1 MPGTNLTREE
11 AQQRAKLLTVDSY
24 EIDLDLSGAVEGGTY
39 RSVTTVRFD
48 SAESGVGSF
57 IDLVAPAVQEVV
69 LNGDS
74 LDPAEVFKDSRIEL
88 AGILEGRNVL
98 RVVADCAYTNTGE
111 GLHRFVDP
119 VDQQAYLYTQ
129 FEVPDARRVF
139 ASFEQP
145 DLKATF
151 QFTVKAPS
159 GWTVI
164 SNSPTPEPK
173 DDVWEFEPTPRISTY
188 VTALILG
195 PYHSVHSVYEK
206 DGQSVPLGIYCR
218 PSLAEFLDS
227 DAIFEVTR
235 QGFEW
240 FQEKFDYAYPFKK
253 YDQLFV
259 PEFNAGAMENAGAVT
274 IRDQYVFRS
283 KVTDAAYEVRAET
296 ILHELAHM
304 WFGDLVT
311 MEWWNDLWLN
321 ESFATYTSIACQS
334 YAPGSRWPHS
344 WTTFANSMKTWAY
357 RQDQLPSTHPIMAQ
371 INDLDDVLVNFDGI
385 TYAKG
390 ASVLKQLVAYVGEDE
405 FFRGVQAYFKAHA
418 YGNTQL
424 SDLLG
429 ALEETSGRDLG
440 TWSQKWLQTAGINV
454 LRPEIE
460 TDANGVITSFAIR
473 QEAPALPAGAKGEP
487 TLRPHRIAVGLYD
500 LDDSAGGSGKLVR
513 GERIE
518 LDVDGEL
525 TEVAE
530 LVGKRRPAVILLND
544 DDLSYAKVRLDEQ
557 SLAFVTEHLGDFE
570 ASLPRALC
578 WASAWDMTRDAE
590 LAARDYLSLVL
601 SGIGKESDIGVVQS
615 LHRQV
620 LTAVEL
626 YADPNA
632 REALLTRWTDA
643 TLAHLRSSAGGSD
656 HQLAWARAFAATA
669 RTPEQLDLL
678 EGLLDGRESIEGLA
692 VDTELRWS
700 FVQRLAAVG
709 RFDEAEITSEYERD
723 RTAAGERHAAT
734 ARAAR
739 PTEEAKAEAWASV
752 VESDKL
758 PNAVQEA
765 VIGGF
770 VQFGQRELLAPYT
783 EKYFAAVKGVWD
795 SRSHEMAQQIA
806 VGLYPSVQ
814 VSADTLAKTD
824 EWLASAE
831 PSAALRRLISESR
844 SGVER
849 ALRAQA
855 RHGGV
860 GGDALRRGKMALPR
874 ARARKRRFRME
885 VSRST
890 GTAAPTGETTS
901 PAAVARSGPRPH
913 QGRGERR
920 SLLAFRF

>member
-11 AQQRAKLLTVDSY
+11 AQQRAQLLAVDSY
-24 EIDLDLSGAVEGGTY
+24 EIELDLSGAQEGGTY

-48 SAESGVGSF
+48 VTAGNGAESF
-57 IDLVAPAVQEVV
+57 IDLVAPAVQEVT

-74 LDPAEVFKDSRIEL
+74 LDPAEVFADSRIAL
-88 AGILEGRNVL
+88 PGLLQGRNIL

-119 VDQQAYLYTQ
+119 VDDQAYLYTQ

-151 QFTVKAPS
+151 QFTVKAPE

-164 SNSPTPEPK
+164 SNSPTPEPQ
-173 DDVWEFEPTPRISTY
+173 DNVWVFEPTPRISTY
-188 VTALILG
+188 ITALIVG

-218 PSLAEFLDS
+218 PSLAEYLDS

-240 FQEKFDYAYPFKK
+240 FQEKFDYAYPFAK

-321 ESFATYTSIACQS
+321 ESFATYTSIACQAH
-334 YAPGSRWPHS
+334 APGSRWPHA

-357 RQDQLPSTHPIMAQ
+357 RQDQLPSTHPIMAE
-371 INDLDDVLVNFDGI
+371 IRDLDDVLVNFDGI

-390 ASVLKQLVAYVGEDE
+390 ASVLKQLVAYVGMDE
-405 FFRGVQAYFKAHA
+405 FFRGVQAYFKRHA
-418 YGNTQL
+418 FGNTRL

-429 ALEETSGRDLG
+429 ALEETSGRDLK
-440 TWSQKWLQTAGINV
+440 TWSEKWLQAAGINV

-460 TDANGVITSFAIR
+460 TDADGVVSSFAIR

-500 LDDSAGGSGKLVR
+500 LDEASGKLVR
-513 GERIE
+513 RERIE

-525 TEVAE
+525 TAVPQ
-530 LVGKRRPAVILLND
+530 LVGQRRPAVILLND

-570 ASLPRALC
+570 SSLPRALC

-620 LTAVEL
+620 KLAIDL
-626 YADPNA
+626 YADPAA
-632 REALLTRWTDA
+632 REALLARWTDA
-643 TLAHLRSSAGGSD
+643 TLAHLRAAAPGSD

-669 RTPEQLDLL
+669 RTPEQLDVLDA
-678 EGLLDGRESIEGLA
+678 LLDGSQTIEGLV
-692 VDTELRWS
+692 VDTELRWA

-709 RFDEAEITSEYERD
+709 RFDEAEIAGEYERD

-739 PTEEAKAEAWASV
+739 PTPEAKAEAWASV
-752 VESDKL
+752 VDSDKL

-770 VQFGQRELLAPYT
+770 VQTDQREVLAPYADR
-783 EKYFAAVKGVWD
+783 YFEVVKDIWE

-806 VGLYPSVQ
+806 VGLYPTVQ
-814 VSADTLAKTD
+814 VSQETLDKTD
-824 EWLASAE
+824 AWLDSAE
-831 PSAALRRLISESR
+831 PSAALRRLVSESR
-844 SGVER
+844 AGVER
-849 ALRAQA
+849 ALRAQRA
-855 RHGGV
+855 
-860 GGDALRRGKMALPR
+860 DA
-874 ARARKRRFRME
+874 
-885 VSRST
+885 
-890 GTAAPTGETTS
+890 AAGE
-901 PAAVARSGPRPH
+901 
-913 QGRGERR
+913 
-920 SLLAFRF
+920 

>member
-24 EIDLDLSGAVEGGTY
+24 EIDLDLSGAQEGGTY

-48 SAESGVGSF
+48 VAENGADSF
-57 IDLVAPAVQEVV
+57 IDLVAPTVHEIT
-69 LNGDS
+69 LNGDP
-74 LDPAEVFKDSRIEL
+74 LVPDEVFKDSRIAL
-88 AGILEGRNVL
+88 PGLLEGRNIL
-98 RVVADCAYTNTGE
+98 RVVTDCAYTNTGE
-111 GLHRFVDP
+111 GLHKFIDP
-119 VDQQAYLYTQ
+119 VDDQAYLYTQ

-151 QFTVKAPS
+151 QFTVRAPE

-173 DDVWEFEPTPRISTY
+173 DNVWVFEPTPRISTY
-188 VTALILG
+188 ITALIVG
-195 PYHSVHSVYEK
+195 PYHSVHSVYER

-218 PSLAEFLDS
+218 PSLAEYLDS

-235 QGFEW
+235 QGFAW

-283 KVTDAAYEVRAET
+283 KVTDAAYETRAET

-321 ESFATYTSIACQS
+321 ESFATYTSIACQAA
-334 YAPGSRWPHS
+334 APESRWPHA

-357 RQDQLPSTHPIMAQ
+357 RQDQLPSTHPIMAE
-371 INDLDDVLVNFDGI
+371 IRDLDDVLVNFDGI

-405 FFRGVQAYFKAHA
+405 FFRGVQAYFKRHE
-418 YGNTQL
+418 YGNTRL

-429 ALEETSGRDLG
+429 ALEETSGRDLK
-440 TWSQKWLQTAGINV
+440 TWSKKWLETAGINI

-460 TDANGVITSFAIR
+460 TDADGVITSFAIR

-500 LDDSAGGSGKLVR
+500 LDEDSGKLVR
-513 GERIE
+513 DDDGGRIE

-525 TEVAE
+525 TAVPQ
-530 LVGKRRPAVILLND
+530 LVGRRRPAVVLLND

-557 SLAFVTEHLGDFE
+557 SLAFVTEHLGDFT

-590 LAARDYLSLVL
+590 LATRDYLSLVL
-601 SGIGKESDIGVVQS
+601 SGIAKESDIGVVQS
-615 LHRQV
+615 LQRQV
-620 LTAVEL
+620 KLAIEL
-626 YADPNA
+626 YADPAA
-632 REALLTRWTDA
+632 RETLLTRWTDA
-643 TLAHLRSSAGGSD
+643 TLAHLRAAQPGGD

-678 EGLLDGRESIEGLA
+678 EALLDGSQTIEGLV
-692 VDTELRWS
+692 VDTELRWA
-700 FVQRLAAVG
+700 FVERLAAVG
-709 RFDEAEITSEYERD
+709 RFDEAEIAGEYERD
-723 RTAAGERHAAT
+723 KTAAGERHAAT
-734 ARAAR
+734 SRAAR
-739 PTEEAKAEAWASV
+739 PTPEAKAEAWASV

-765 VIGGF
+765 VISGF
-770 VQFGQRELLAPYT
+770 VQTDQRELLAPYT
-783 EKYFAAVKGVWD
+783 DKYFESVKGVWE
-795 SRSHEMAQQIA
+795 SRSHEIAQQIA
-806 VGLYPSVQ
+806 VGLYPAIQ
-814 VSADTLAKTD
+814 VSEETLRKTD
-824 EWLASAE
+824 AWLSSAE
-831 PSAALRRLISESR
+831 PNAALRRLVSESR
-844 SGVER
+844 AGIER
-849 ALRAQA
+849 ALKAQA
-855 RHGGV
+855 A
-860 GGDALRRGKMALPR
+860 DA
-874 ARARKRRFRME
+874 
-885 VSRST
+885 
-890 GTAAPTGETTS
+890 AA
-901 PAAVARSGPRPH
+901 A
-913 QGRGERR
+913 
-920 SLLAFRF
+920 

>member
-11 AQQRAKLLTVDSY
+11 AQQRAQLLAVESY
-24 EIDLDLSGAVEGGTY
+24 GIELDLSGAQEGGTY

-48 SAESGVGSF
+48 VTAENGAESF
-57 IDLVAPAVQEVV
+57 IDLVAPAVHEVT

-74 LDPAEVFKDSRIEL
+74 LDPAEVFADSRIAL
-88 AGILEGRNVL
+88 PGLLQGRNIL

-119 VDQQAYLYTQ
+119 VDDQAYLYTQ

-151 QFTVKAPS
+151 QFTVKAPE

-164 SNSPTPEPK
+164 SNSPTPEPQ
-173 DDVWEFEPTPRISTY
+173 DNVWEFEPTPRISSY
-188 VTALILG
+188 ITALIVG

-218 PSLAEFLDS
+218 PSLAEYLDS

-283 KVTDAAYEVRAET
+283 KVTDAAYETRAET

-321 ESFATYTSIACQS
+321 ESFATYTSIACQ
-334 YAPGSRWPHS
+334 AAHPESRWPHS

-357 RQDQLPSTHPIMAQ
+357 RQDQLPSTHPIMAE

-418 YGNTQL
+418 YGNTRL

-429 ALEETSGRDLG
+429 ALETTSGRDLKA
-440 TWSQKWLQTAGINV
+440 WSKAWLETAGINV

-460 TDANGVITSFAIR
+460 TDGNGVVTSFSIR

-487 TLRPHRIAVGLYD
+487 TLRPHRIAVGLYE
-500 LDDSAGGSGKLVR
+500 LDDDSGKLVR
-513 GERIE
+513 DERIE

-525 TEVAE
+525 TAVPQ
-530 LVGKRRPAVILLND
+530 LVGRRRPAVILLND

-570 ASLPRALC
+570 SSLPRALC
-578 WASAWDMTRDAE
+578 WASAWDMTRDAQ

-615 LHRQV
+615 LQRQV
-620 LTAVEL
+620 KLAIDL
-626 YADPNA
+626 YADPAA
-632 REALLTRWTDA
+632 REALLARWTDA
-643 TLAHLRSSAGGSD
+643 TLAHLRAAAPGGD

-669 RTPEQLDLL
+669 RTPEQLDVLDA
-678 EGLLDGRESIEGLA
+678 LLDGSQTVEGLV
-692 VDTELRWS
+692 VDTELRWA

-709 RFDEAEITSEYERD
+709 RFDEAEIAGEYERD

-752 VESDKL
+752 VDSDKL

-770 VQFGQRELLAPYT
+770 VQTDQREVLAPYADR
-783 EKYFAAVKGVWD
+783 YFEVVKDIWE

-806 VGLYPSVQ
+806 VGLYPTVQ
-814 VSADTLAKTD
+814 VSQETLDKTD
-824 EWLASAE
+824 AWLASAE
-831 PSAALRRLISESR
+831 PNAALRRLVSESR
-844 SGVER
+844 AGVER
-849 ALRAQA
+849 ALRAQRA
-855 RHGGV
+855 
-860 GGDALRRGKMALPR
+860 DA
-874 ARARKRRFRME
+874 
-885 VSRST
+885 
-890 GTAAPTGETTS
+890 AAGE
-901 PAAVARSGPRPH
+901 
-913 QGRGERR
+913 
-920 SLLAFRF
+920 

>member
-48 SAESGVGSF
+48 SAETGVGSF

-74 LDPAEVFKDSRIEL
+74 LDPAEVFKDSRIAL

-188 VTALILG
+188 ITALILG

-321 ESFATYTSIACQS
+321 ESFATYTSIACQA
-334 YAPGSRWPHS
+334 YAPNSRWPHS

-440 TWSQKWLQTAGINV
+440 TWSQKWLQTAGINI
-454 LRPEIE
+454 LRPEIK

-500 LDDSAGGSGKLVR
+500 LDDAEGGSGKLVR

-525 TEVAE
+525 TEVPQ
-530 LVGKRRPAVILLND
+530 LVGKPRAAVILLND

-590 LAARDYLSLVL
+590 LATRDYLSLVL

-643 TLAHLRSSAGGSD
+643 TLAHLRSSAAGGD
-656 HQLAWARAFAATA
+656 HQLAWARAFASTA

-678 EGLLDGRESIEGLA
+678 EGLLDGREAVEGLA

-709 RFDEAEITSEYERD
+709 RFDDAEITSEYERD
-723 RTAAGERHAAT
+723 KTAAGERHAAS

-739 PTEEAKAEAWASV
+739 PTDEAKAEAWASV

-758 PNAVQEA
+758 PNALQEA

-783 EKYFAAVKGVWD
+783 DKYFEAVKGVWD

-806 VGLYPSVQ
+806 VGLYPTVQ

-849 ALRAQA
+849 ALKAQA
-855 RHGGV
+855 A
-860 GGDALRRGKMALPR
+860 D
-874 ARARKRRFRME
+874 
-885 VSRST
+885 
-890 GTAAPTGETTS
+890 TAASAATPTGE
-901 PAAVARSGPRPH
+901 
-913 QGRGERR
+913 
-920 SLLAFRF
+920 

>member
-24 EIDLDLSGAVEGGTY
+24 EIDLDLSGAQEGGTY

-48 SAESGVGSF
+48 SAEAGAETF
-57 IDLVAPAVQEVV
+57 IDLVAPAVHEVV
-69 LNGDS
+69 LNGHP
-74 LDPAEVFKDSRIEL
+74 LEVGAVFRDSRIALRHLEAGPNEL
-88 AGILEGRNVL
+88 K
-98 RVVADCAYTNTGE
+98 VVADCEYTNTGE

-151 QFTVKAPS
+151 QFTVKAPT

-164 SNSPTPEPK
+164 SNSPTPEPSG
-173 DDVWEFEPTPRISTY
+173 DVWVFEPTPRMSTY
-188 VTALILG
+188 ITALIVG
-195 PYHSVHSVYEK
+195 PYHSVHSSYEGPG
-206 DGQSVPLGIYCR
+206 GQSVPLGIYCR

-235 QGFEW
+235 QGFDW
-240 FQEKFDYAYPFKK
+240 FQEKFDYAYPFAK

-283 KVTDAAYEVRAET
+283 KVTDAAYETRAET

-321 ESFATYTSIACQS
+321 ESFATYTSIACQA
-334 YAPGSRWPHS
+334 YAPDSRWPHS

-357 RQDQLPSTHPIMAQ
+357 RQDQLPSTHPIMAD
-371 INDLDDVLVNFDGI
+371 IRDLDDVLVNFDGI

-390 ASVLKQLVAYVGEDE
+390 ASVLKQLVAYVGMDE

-418 YGNTQL
+418 FGNTRL

-429 ALEETSGRDLG
+429 ALEETSGRDLK
-440 TWSQKWLQTAGINV
+440 TWSKKWLETAGINV
-454 LRPEIE
+454 LRPVVDVD
-460 TDANGVITSFAIR
+460 TSGRITSFAVK

-487 TLRPHRIAVGLYD
+487 TLRPHRIAIGLYD
-500 LDDSAGGSGKLVR
+500 MDDESGKLLRTDRV
-513 GERIE
+513 E

-525 TEVAE
+525 TAVEE
-530 LVGKRRPAVILLND
+530 LVGRVRPAVILLND
-544 DDLSYAKVRLDEQ
+544 DDLSYAKVRLDAE
-557 SLAFVTEHLGDFE
+557 SLAFVTDHIGDFE
-570 ASLPRALC
+570 ASLPRALS

-590 LAARDYLSLVL
+590 LPTREYLSLVL
-601 SGIGKESDIGVVQS
+601 SGIAKESDIGVVQS

-620 LTAVEL
+620 KLALDL
-626 YADPNA
+626 YAAPA
-632 REALLTRWTDA
+632 GREEALARWTEA
-643 TLAHLRSSAGGSD
+643 TLSHLRSAEPGSD

-669 RTPEQLDLL
+669 RTEEQLSLL
-678 EGLLDGRESIEGLA
+678 EELLSAKQSIEGLA
-692 VDTELRWS
+692 VDTELRWA
-700 FVQRLAAVG
+700 FVHRLAATG
-709 RFDEAEITSEYERD
+709 RLDEAGIAAELERD
-723 RTAAGERHAAT
+723 KTAAGERHAAS

-739 PTEEAKAEAWASV
+739 PTAEAKAEAWASV

-758 PNAVQEA
+758 PNAIQEA

-770 VQFGQRELLAPYT
+770 VQTDQRELLAPYT
-783 EKYFAAVKGVWD
+783 EKFFAAVKGAWD

-806 VGLYPSVQ
+806 VGLYPSLQ
-814 VSADTLAKTD
+814 VSRSTLDATDT
-824 EWLASAE
+824 WLASAE
-831 PSAALRRLISESR
+831 PSAALRRLITESR
-844 SGVER
+844 AGVER
-849 ALRAQA
+849 ALRAQSA
-855 RHGGV
+855 
-860 GGDALRRGKMALPR
+860 DA
-874 ARARKRRFRME
+874 
-885 VSRST
+885 
-890 GTAAPTGETTS
+890 
-901 PAAVARSGPRPH
+901 
-913 QGRGERR
+913 
-920 SLLAFRF
+920 

>member
-24 EIDLDLSGAVEGGTY
+24 EIDLDLSGAQEGGTY

-48 SAESGVGSF
+48 VAEDGAASF
-57 IDLVAPAVQEVV
+57 VDLIAPAVHEVT
-69 LNGDS
+69 LNGDT
-74 LDPAEVFKDSRIEL
+74 LDPAEVFEDSRIAL
-88 AGILEGRNVL
+88 PGLLQGRNIL

-119 VDQQAYLYTQ
+119 VDDQAYLYTQ

-151 QFTVKAPS
+151 QFTVKAPE
-159 GWTVI
+159 GWTVV
-164 SNSPTPEPK
+164 SNSPTPEPQ
-173 DDVWEFEPTPRISTY
+173 DNVWVFEPTPRISSY
-188 VTALILG
+188 ITALIVG

-218 PSLAEFLDS
+218 PSLAEFLDAE
-227 DAIFEVTR
+227 AIFEVTR
-235 QGFEW
+235 QGFDW
-240 FQEKFDYAYPFKK
+240 FQEKFDYAYPFAK

-321 ESFATYTSIACQS
+321 ESFATYTSIACQAH
-334 YAPGSRWPHS
+334 APGSRWPHS

-357 RQDQLPSTHPIMAQ
+357 RQDQLPSTHPIMAE

-390 ASVLKQLVAYVGEDE
+390 ASVLKQLVAYVGMDE
-405 FFRGVQAYFKAHA
+405 FFRGVQAYFKRHA
-418 YGNTQL
+418 FGNTRL

-429 ALEETSGRDLG
+429 ALEETSGRDLK
-440 TWSQKWLQTAGINV
+440 TWSKKWLETAGINV
-454 LRPEIE
+454 LRPRIE
-460 TDANGVITSFAIR
+460 TDAEGVITSFAVR

-487 TLRPHRIAVGLYD
+487 VLRPHRIAIGLYD
-500 LDDSAGGSGKLVR
+500 LDEASGKLVR
-513 GERIE
+513 AADGRIE

-525 TEVAE
+525 TAVPQ
-530 LVGKRRPAVILLND
+530 LTGRRRPAVVLLND

-570 ASLPRALC
+570 SSLPRALC
-578 WASAWDMTRDAE
+578 WASAWDMTRDGE
-590 LAARDYLSLVL
+590 LATRDYLSLVL

-620 LTAVEL
+620 KLALDL
-626 YADPNA
+626 YADPAA
-632 REALLTRWTDA
+632 RDALLTRWTDA
-643 TLAHLRSSAGGSD
+643 TLAHLRSAEAGSD

-678 EGLLDGRESIEGLA
+678 NALLEGSETIEGLA
-692 VDTELRWS
+692 VDTELRWA

-709 RFDEAEITSEYERD
+709 RFDEAEIEAEYERD

-752 VESDKL
+752 VDSDKL

-770 VQFGQRELLAPYT
+770 VQTDQRELLAQYT
-783 EKYFAAVKGVWD
+783 DRYFEVVKGVWD
-795 SRSHEMAQQIA
+795 ARSHEIAQQIA
-806 VGLYPSVQ
+806 VGLYPAVQ
-814 VSADTLAKTD
+814 VSQDTLRKTD
-824 EWLASAE
+824 EWLASAQ
-831 PSAALRRLISESR
+831 PNAALRRLVSEAR
-844 SGVER
+844 AGVER
-849 ALRAQA
+849 SLKAQA
-855 RHGGV
+855 A
-860 GGDALRRGKMALPR
+860 DA
-874 ARARKRRFRME
+874 
-885 VSRST
+885 
-890 GTAAPTGETTS
+890 AA
-901 PAAVARSGPRPH
+901 
-913 QGRGERR
+913 Q
-920 SLLAFRF
+920 SL

>member
-24 EIDLDLSGAVEGGTY
+24 EIDLDLSGAQEGGTY

-48 SAESGVGSF
+48 VSADAEGAESF
-57 IDLVAPAVQEVV
+57 IDLVAPTVHEVT
-69 LNGDS
+69 LNGDA
-74 LDPAEVFKDSRIEL
+74 LDPAEVFADSRIAL
-88 AGILEGRNVL
+88 PGLLPGRNVL
-98 RVVADCAYTNTGE
+98 RVSADCAYTNTGE

-119 VDQQAYLYTQ
+119 VDDQAYLYTQ

-151 QFTVKAPS
+151 RFTVKAPH

-164 SNSPTPEPK
+164 SNSPTPEPR
-173 DDVWEFEPTPRISTY
+173 DNVWEFEPTPRISTY
-188 VTALILG
+188 ITALIVG

-218 PSLAEFLDS
+218 PSLAEYLDA
-227 DAIFEVTR
+227 DAIFDVTR

-240 FQEKFDYAYPFKK
+240 FQEKFDYAYPFGK

-283 KVTDAAYEVRAET
+283 KVTDAAYEVRAST

-321 ESFATYTSIACQS
+321 ESFATYAEAACQAD
-334 YAPGSRWPHS
+334 APGSKWPHS

-357 RQDQLPSTHPIMAQ
+357 RQDQLPSTHPIMAD
-371 INDLDDVLVNFDGI
+371 IRDLDDVLVNFDGI

-390 ASVLKQLVAYVGEDE
+390 ASVLKQLVAYVGKDA
-405 FFRGVQAYFKAHA
+405 FFSGVQAYFKRHA
-418 YGNTQL
+418 YGNTRL

-429 ALEETSGRDLG
+429 ALEKTSGRDLS
-440 TWSQKWLQTAGINV
+440 TWSKKWLETAGINV
-454 LRPEIE
+454 LRPEIK
-460 TDANGVITSFAIR
+460 TDGADGTGTITSFAIR
-473 QEAPALPAGAKGEP
+473 QEAPALPAGAKGES

-500 LDDSAGGSGKLVR
+500 LDEASGKLVR
-513 GERIE
+513 VDRVE

-525 TEVAE
+525 TAVPQ
-530 LVGKRRPAVILLND
+530 LVGKARPAVVLLND
-544 DDLSYAKVRLDEQ
+544 DDLSYAKVRLDER

-590 LAARDYLSLVL
+590 LATRDYLSLVL

-620 LTAVEL
+620 KLAIDL
-626 YADPNA
+626 YSAPNT
-632 REALLTRWTDA
+632 REALLTRWTEA
-643 TLAHLRSSAGGSD
+643 TLAHLRAAEAGSD

-678 EGLLDGRESIEGLA
+678 DSLLEGTQTIEGLA
-692 VDTELRWS
+692 VDTELRWA
-700 FVQRLAAVG
+700 FVERLAAVG
-709 RFDEAEITSEYERD
+709 RYDESEIAGEYERD
-723 RTAAGERHAAT
+723 KTAAGERHAAT

-758 PNAVQEA
+758 PNALQEA
-765 VIGGF
+765 VIAGF
-770 VQFGQRELLAPYT
+770 VQTDQRELLAPYT
-783 EKYFAAVKGVWD
+783 DRYFEAVADVWE

-806 VGLYPSVQ
+806 VGLYPSIQ
-814 VSADTLAKTD
+814 VSEETLEKTD
-824 EWLASAE
+824 AWLASAE
-831 PSAALRRLISESR
+831 PNAALRRLVSESR
-844 SGVER
+844 AGVER

-855 RHGGV
+855 A
-860 GGDALRRGKMALPR
+860 DA
-874 ARARKRRFRME
+874 
-885 VSRST
+885 
-890 GTAAPTGETTS
+890 AAEG
-901 PAAVARSGPRPH
+901 A
-913 QGRGERR
+913 
-920 SLLAFRF
+920 

>member
-11 AQQRAKLLTVDSY
+11 AQQRAKLLAVDAY
-24 EIDLDLSGAVEGGTY
+24 EIDLDLSGAQEGGTY

-48 SAESGVGSF
+48 SAEANAETF
-57 IDLVAPAVQEVV
+57 IDLVAPAVHEVV
-69 LNGDS
+69 LNGHA
-74 LDPAEVFKDSRIEL
+74 LDVAAVFRDSRIALSHLEAGPNEL
-88 AGILEGRNVL
+88 K
-98 RVVADCAYTNTGE
+98 VVADCDYTNTGE

-164 SNSPTPEPK
+164 SNSPTPEPSG
-173 DDVWEFEPTPRISTY
+173 DVWVFEPTPRMSTY
-188 VTALILG
+188 ITALIVG
-195 PYHSVHSVYEK
+195 PYHSVHSSYEGPG
-206 DGQSVPLGIYCR
+206 GQSVPLGIYCR

-235 QGFEW
+235 QGFAW
-240 FQEKFDYAYPFKK
+240 FQEKFDYAYPFAK

-283 KVTDAAYEVRAET
+283 KVTDAAYETRAET

-321 ESFATYTSIACQS
+321 ESFATYTSIACQA
-334 YAPGSRWPHS
+334 YAENSRWPHS

-357 RQDQLPSTHPIMAQ
+357 RQDQLPSTHPIMAD
-371 INDLDDVLVNFDGI
+371 IRDLDDVLVNFDGI

-390 ASVLKQLVAYVGEDE
+390 ASVLKQLVAYVGMDE

-418 YGNTQL
+418 FGNTRL

-429 ALEETSGRDLG
+429 ALEETSGRDLK
-440 TWSQKWLQTAGINV
+440 TWSKKWLETAGINV
-454 LRPEIE
+454 LRPVVDVD
-460 TDANGVITSFAIR
+460 TSGRITSFAVK
-473 QEAPALPAGAKGEP
+473 QEAPALPAGAQGEP
-487 TLRPHRIAVGLYD
+487 TLRPHRIAIGLYD
-500 LDDSAGGSGKLVR
+500 LDEESGKLLRTDRV
-513 GERIE
+513 E

-525 TEVAE
+525 TAVDA
-530 LVGKRRPAVILLND
+530 LVGRERPDVILLND
-544 DDLSYAKVRLDEQ
+544 DDLSYAKVRMDTE
-557 SLAFVTEHLGDFE
+557 SLAFVTEHIGDFE
-570 ASLPRALC
+570 ASLPRALS

-590 LAARDYLSLVL
+590 LPTREYLSLVL
-601 SGIGKESDIGVVQS
+601 SGIAKESDIGVVQS

-620 LTAVEL
+620 KLALEL
-626 YADPNA
+626 YAAPAGRD
-632 REALLTRWTDA
+632 EALARWTEA
-643 TLAHLRSSAGGSD
+643 TLAHLRSAEPGSD

-669 RTPEQLDLL
+669 RTEDQLTLIEEL
-678 EGLLDGRESIEGLA
+678 VSGKQSVEGLA
-692 VDTELRWS
+692 VDTELRWA
-700 FVQRLAAVG
+700 FVHRLAATG
-709 RFDEAEITSEYERD
+709 RLDEAGITAELDRD
-723 RTAAGERHAAT
+723 KTAAGERHAAS

-739 PTEEAKAEAWASV
+739 PTAEAKAEAWASV

-758 PNAVQEA
+758 PNAIQES

-770 VQFGQRELLAPYT
+770 VQTDQRELLAPYA
-783 EKYFAAVKGVWD
+783 EKFFSAVKGAWD

-806 VGLYPSVQ
+806 VGLYPSLQ
-814 VSADTLAKTD
+814 ISQATLDATDAWLSSA
-824 EWLASAE
+824 S
-831 PSAALRRLISESR
+831 PSAALRRLITESR
-844 SGVER
+844 AGVER

-855 RHGGV
+855 A
-860 GGDALRRGKMALPR
+860 DA
-874 ARARKRRFRME
+874 
-885 VSRST
+885 
-890 GTAAPTGETTS
+890 
-901 PAAVARSGPRPH
+901 
-913 QGRGERR
+913 
-920 SLLAFRF
+920 

>member
-24 EIDLDLSGAVEGGTY
+24 EIDLDLSGAPEGGTY

-48 SAESGVGSF
+48 VAENGADSF
-57 IDLVAPAVQEVV
+57 IDLVAPTVHEVT
-69 LNGDS
+69 LNGDQ
-74 LDPAEVFKDSRIEL
+74 LDPGEVFEDSRITL
-88 AGILEGRNVL
+88 PGLLQGRNVL

-119 VDQQAYLYTQ
+119 VDQQVYLYTQ

-151 QFTVKAPS
+151 QFTVKAPE
-159 GWTVI
+159 GWTVV

-173 DDVWEFEPTPRISTY
+173 DNVWTFAPTPRISTY
-188 VTALILG
+188 ITALIAG

-218 PSLAEFLDS
+218 PSLAEYLDA

-235 QGFEW
+235 QGFDW
-240 FQEKFDYAYPFKK
+240 FQEKFDYAYPFEK

-283 KVTDAAYEVRAET
+283 KVTDAAYLGRAET

-321 ESFATYTSIACQS
+321 ESFATYTSIACQAH
-334 YAPGSRWPHS
+334 APGTRWPHA
-344 WTTFANSMKTWAY
+344 WTTFANQMKTWAY
-357 RQDQLPSTHPIMAQ
+357 RQDQLPSTHPIMAE
-371 INDLDDVLVNFDGI
+371 IRDLDDVLVNFDGI

-390 ASVLKQLVAYVGEDE
+390 ASVLKQLVSYVGQDE
-405 FFRGVQAYFKAHA
+405 FFRGVQAYFKRHA
-418 YGNTQL
+418 FGNTRL

-429 ALEETSGRDLG
+429 ALEETSGRDLK
-440 TWSQKWLQTAGINV
+440 TWSKAWLETAGINI

-460 TDANGVITSFAIR
+460 TDDSGTITSFAIR

-487 TLRPHRIAVGLYD
+487 TLRPHRIAVGLYN
-500 LDDSAGGSGKLVR
+500 LDEATGKLR
-513 GERIE
+513 RDQRLE

-525 TEVAE
+525 TAVPQ
-530 LVGKRRPAVILLND
+530 LTGTRRPQVVLLND

-570 ASLPRALC
+570 SSLARALC
-578 WASAWDMTRDAE
+578 WASSWDMTRDGE
-590 LAARDYLSLVL
+590 LATRDYLSLVL

-615 LHRQV
+615 LQRQV
-620 LTAVEL
+620 KLAIDL
-626 YADPNA
+626 YAAPAA
-632 REALLTRWTDA
+632 REALLHRWTDA
-643 TLAHLRSSAGGSD
+643 TLAHLRAAEPGSD

-678 EGLLDGRESIEGLA
+678 EALLDGSQTIEGLT
-692 VDTELRWS
+692 VDTELRWA

-709 RFDEAEITSEYERD
+709 RYDESEIAAEYERD

-739 PTEEAKAEAWASV
+739 PTAEAKAEAWASV
-752 VESDKL
+752 IESDKL

-765 VIGGF
+765 VIAGF
-770 VQFGQRELLAPYT
+770 VQTDQRELLAPYT
-783 EKYFAAVKGVWD
+783 ERYFAVVKDIWE
-795 SRSHEMAQQIA
+795 SRSHEIAQQIA
-806 VGLYPSVQ
+806 VGLYPALQ
-814 VSADTLAKTD
+814 VSEETLRRTD
-824 EWLASAE
+824 AWLAEAQ
-831 PSAALRRLISESR
+831 PNAALRRLVLESR

-849 ALRAQA
+849 ALKAQA
-855 RHGGV
+855 A
-860 GGDALRRGKMALPR
+860 DA
-874 ARARKRRFRME
+874 
-885 VSRST
+885 
-890 GTAAPTGETTS
+890 AAGQE
-901 PAAVARSGPRPH
+901 
-913 QGRGERR
+913 
-920 SLLAFRF
+920 

>member
-1 MPGTNLTREE
+1 VPGTNLTREE

-24 EIDLDLSGAVEGGTY
+24 EIDLDLSGAQEGGTY

-48 SAESGVGSF
+48 VAESGAASF
-57 IDLVAPAVQEVV
+57 IDLVAPTVHEVT
-69 LNGDS
+69 LNGDA
-74 LDPAEVFKDSRIEL
+74 LDAAEVFKDSRIAL
-88 AGILEGRNVL
+88 PGLLEGRNVL

-151 QFTVKAPS
+151 RFTVKAPT

-173 DDVWEFEPTPRISTY
+173 DDTWAFEPTPRISSY
-188 VTALILG
+188 ITALIVG

-283 KVTDAAYEVRAET
+283 KVTDASYELRAET

-321 ESFATYTSIACQS
+321 ESFATYTSIACQA
-334 YAPGSRWPHS
+334 YYPDSRWPHS

-357 RQDQLPSTHPIMAQ
+357 RQDQLPSTHPIMAE

-390 ASVLKQLVAYVGEDE
+390 ASVLKQLVAYVGMDE
-405 FFRGVQAYFKAHA
+405 FFAGVQAYFKRHA
-418 YGNTQL
+418 YGNTRL

-440 TWSQKWLQTAGINV
+440 TWSEKWLQTAGINI
-454 LRPEIE
+454 LRPEVE
-460 TDANGVITSFAIR
+460 TDADGVITSFAIR
-473 QEAPALPAGAKGEP
+473 QEAPALPTGAKGEP
-487 TLRPHRIAVGLYD
+487 TLRPHRIAVGFYE
-500 LDDSAGGSGKLVR
+500 LDDNSGKLVR
-513 GERIE
+513 DERLE

-525 TEVAE
+525 TAVPQ
-530 LVGKRRPAVILLND
+530 LVGKRRPAVVLLND

-570 ASLPRALC
+570 SSLPRALC

-590 LAARDYLSLVL
+590 LATRDYLSLVL

-620 LTAVEL
+620 KLAIDL
-626 YADPNA
+626 YADPAA

-643 TLAHLRSSAGGSD
+643 TLAHLRAAAPASD

-678 EGLLDGRESIEGLA
+678 DALLDGTQTIEGLA
-692 VDTELRWS
+692 VDTELRWA
-700 FVQRLAAVG
+700 FVQRLAVVG
-709 RFDEAEITSEYERD
+709 RYDETEIAGEYERD
-723 RTAAGERHAAT
+723 KTAAGERHAAS

-739 PTEEAKAEAWASV
+739 PTAEAKAEVWASV

-770 VQFGQRELLAPYT
+770 VQTDQRELLAPYT
-783 EKYFAAVKGVWD
+783 DQYFEVVKGVWD
-795 SRSHEMAQQIA
+795 SRSHEIAQQIA
-806 VGLYPSVQ
+806 IGLYPAVQ
-814 VSADTLAKTD
+814 VSQETLDKTD
-824 EWLASAE
+824 AWLASAE
-831 PSAALRRLISESR
+831 PSAALRRLVSESR

-849 ALRAQA
+849 ALKAQA
-855 RHGGV
+855 A
-860 GGDALRRGKMALPR
+860 DA
-874 ARARKRRFRME
+874 
-885 VSRST
+885 
-890 GTAAPTGETTS
+890 AA
-901 PAAVARSGPRPH
+901 
-913 QGRGERR
+913 
-920 SLLAFRF
+920 

>member
-11 AQQRAKLLTVDSY
+11 AQRRASLLTVDSY
-24 EIDLDLSGAVEGGTY
+24 GIDLDLSGAQEGGTY

-48 SAESGVGSF
+48 SAEAGAESF
-57 IDLVAPAVQEVV
+57 IDLVAPAVHEVV
-69 LNGDS
+69 LNGTV
-74 LDPAEVFKDSRIEL
+74 LDPAEVFADSRIALPGLL
-88 AGILEGRNVL
+88 AGRNEL
-98 RVVADCAYTNTGE
+98 RVVADCAYTNSGE

-139 ASFEQP
+139 AAFEQP

-151 QFTVKAPS
+151 QFTVKAPA
-159 GWTVI
+159 GWTVV

-173 DDVWEFEPTPRISTY
+173 DDLWTFEPTPRISTY
-188 VTALILG
+188 ITALIVG
-195 PYHSVHSVYEK
+195 PYHAVHSTYEK

-218 PSLAEFLDS
+218 PSLAEFLDA

-235 QGFEW
+235 QGFDW
-240 FQEKFDYAYPFKK
+240 FQEKFDYTYPFAK

-321 ESFATYTSIACQS
+321 ESFATYTSIACQA
-334 YAPGSRWPHS
+334 YAPGSRWPHA

-357 RQDQLPSTHPIMAQ
+357 RQDQLPSTHPIMAE
-371 INDLDDVLVNFDGI
+371 IRDLDDVLVNFDGI

-390 ASVLKQLVAYVGEDE
+390 ASVLKQLVAYVGQDA
-405 FFRGVQAYFKAHA
+405 FFAGVQQYFKRHA
-418 YGNTQL
+418 YGNTRL

-429 ALEETSGRDLG
+429 ALEETSGRDLKN
-440 TWSQKWLQTAGINV
+440 WSRQWLETAGINV

-460 TDANGVITSFAIR
+460 TDGDGVITSFAVR
-473 QEAPALPAGAKGEP
+473 QEAPALPVGAKGEP
-487 TLRPHRIAVGLYD
+487 TLRPHRIAVGLYSPD
-500 LDDSAGGSGKLVR
+500 ADGKLVR
-513 GERIE
+513 VERVE

-525 TEVAE
+525 TAVDQ
-530 LVGKRRPAVILLND
+530 LVGVRRPAVVLLND
-544 DDLSYAKVRLDEQ
+544 DDLSYAKVRLDEE
-557 SLAFVTEHLGDFE
+557 SLGYVTGHLGDFAE
-570 ASLPRALC
+570 SLPRALC

-590 LAARDYLSLVL
+590 LPARDYLELVL
-601 SGIGKESDIGVVQS
+601 SGIAKESDIGVVQS
-615 LHRQV
+615 LQRQAK
-620 LTAVEL
+620 LALDL
-626 YADPNA
+626 YAAPA
-632 REALLTRWTDA
+632 WQESGLTRWTEA
-643 TLAHLRSSAGGSD
+643 TLAHLRAAEPGGD

-678 EGLLDGRESIEGLA
+678 EGLLDGTQTVEGLA
-692 VDTELRWS
+692 VDTELRWAL
-700 FVQRLAAVG
+700 VQRLAAVG
-709 RFDEAEITSEYERD
+709 RFDEAEIAGEYERD

-739 PTEEAKAEAWASV
+739 PTAEAKAEAWASV
-752 VESDKL
+752 VESDAL

-770 VQFGQRELLAPYT
+770 VQTDQRELLEPYT
-783 EKYFAAVKGVWD
+783 AKYFDAIAGVWE
-795 SRSHEMAQQIA
+795 SRSHEMAQQVV
-806 VGLYPSVQ
+806 VGLYPALQ
-814 VSADTLAKTD
+814 VSAETVAATD
-824 EWLASAE
+824 AWVASAA
-831 PSAALRRLISESR
+831 PGPALARLVSEAR

-849 ALRAQA
+849 ALRARA
-855 RHGGV
+855 A
-860 GGDALRRGKMALPR
+860 DA
-874 ARARKRRFRME
+874 
-885 VSRST
+885 
-890 GTAAPTGETTS
+890 AAG
-901 PAAVARSGPRPH
+901 
-913 QGRGERR
+913 
-920 SLLAFRF
+920 

>member
-11 AQQRAKLLTVDSY
+11 AQRRAQLLAVESY
-24 EIDLDLSGAVEGGTY
+24 EIELDLSGAQEGGTY

-48 SAESGVGSF
+48 VTAENGAESF
-57 IDLVAPAVQEVV
+57 IDLVAPAVHEVT

-74 LDPAEVFKDSRIEL
+74 LDPAEVFADSRIAL
-88 AGILEGRNVL
+88 PGLLRGRNIL

-119 VDQQAYLYTQ
+119 VDDQAYLYTQ

-151 QFTVKAPS
+151 RFTVRAPE

-164 SNSPTPEPK
+164 SNSPTPEPQ
-173 DDVWEFEPTPRISTY
+173 DNVWAFEPTPRISTY
-188 VTALILG
+188 ITALIVG

-218 PSLAEFLDS
+218 PSLAEYLDS

-235 QGFEW
+235 QGFDW
-240 FQEKFDYAYPFKK
+240 FQEKFDYAYPFEK

-321 ESFATYTSIACQS
+321 ESFATYTSIACQ
-334 YAPGSRWPHS
+334 AAHPESRWPHS

-357 RQDQLPSTHPIMAQ
+357 RQDQLPSTHPIMAE
-371 INDLDDVLVNFDGI
+371 ISDLDDVLVNFDGI

-418 YGNTQL
+418 FGNTRL

-429 ALEETSGRDLG
+429 ALEETSGRDLKS
-440 TWSQKWLQTAGINV
+440 WSKAWLETAGINV

-460 TDANGVITSFAIR
+460 TGSDGVVTSFAVR

-500 LDDSAGGSGKLVR
+500 LDEASGKLVR
-513 GERIE
+513 RERIE

-525 TEVAE
+525 TAVPQ
-530 LVGKRRPAVILLND
+530 LVGQPRPAVILLND

-570 ASLPRALC
+570 SSLPRALC

-615 LHRQV
+615 LQRQV
-620 LTAVEL
+620 KLAIDL
-626 YADPNA
+626 YADPAA
-632 REALLTRWTDA
+632 REALLARWTDA
-643 TLAHLRSSAGGSD
+643 TLAHLRAAAPGSD

-669 RTPEQLDLL
+669 RTPEQLDMLDA
-678 EGLLDGRESIEGLA
+678 LLDGSQTVEGLA
-692 VDTELRWS
+692 VDTELRWA

-709 RFDEAEITSEYERD
+709 RFDEAEIAGEYERD
-723 RTAAGERHAAT
+723 RTAAGERHATT

-739 PTEEAKAEAWASV
+739 PTAEAKAEAWASV
-752 VESDKL
+752 VDSDKL

-765 VIGGF
+765 VIAGF
-770 VQFGQRELLAPYT
+770 VQTDQREVLAPYA
-783 EKYFAAVKGVWD
+783 ERYFEVVKDIWD

-806 VGLYPSVQ
+806 VGLYPTVQ
-814 VSADTLAKTD
+814 VSQETLDRTD
-824 EWLASAE
+824 AWLTSAE
-831 PSAALRRLISESR
+831 PTAALRRLVSESR
-844 SGVER
+844 AGVER
-849 ALRAQA
+849 ALRAQRA
-855 RHGGV
+855 
-860 GGDALRRGKMALPR
+860 DA
-874 ARARKRRFRME
+874 
-885 VSRST
+885 
-890 GTAAPTGETTS
+890 AASGE
-901 PAAVARSGPRPH
+901 
-913 QGRGERR
+913 
-920 SLLAFRF
+920 

>member
-48 SAESGVGSF
+48 AAETGVGSF

-74 LDPAEVFKDSRIEL
+74 LDPAEVFKDSRIAL

-188 VTALILG
+188 ITALILG

-218 PSLAEFLDS
+218 PSLAQFLDS

-321 ESFATYTSIACQS
+321 ESFATYTSIACQA
-334 YAPGSRWPHS
+334 YAPDSRWPHS

-390 ASVLKQLVAYVGEDE
+390 ASVLKQLVAYVGQDE

-440 TWSQKWLQTAGINV
+440 TWSQKWLQTAGINI
-454 LRPEIE
+454 LRPQIE
-460 TDANGVITSFAIR
+460 TDGHGIITSFAIR

-500 LDDSAGGSGKLVR
+500 LDDDSGKLVR

-525 TEVAE
+525 TDVPQ
-530 LVGKRRPAVILLND
+530 LVGKPRAAVILLND

-590 LAARDYLSLVL
+590 LATRDYLSLVL

-643 TLAHLRSSAGGSD
+643 TLAHLRSSAAGGD
-656 HQLAWARAFAATA
+656 HQLAWARAFASTA

-700 FVQRLAAVG
+700 FVQRLASVG
-709 RFDEAEITSEYERD
+709 RFDDAEITSEYERD
-723 RTAAGERHAAT
+723 KTAAGERHAAS

-739 PTEEAKAEAWASV
+739 PTDEAKAEAWASV

-758 PNAVQEA
+758 PNALQEA

-783 EKYFAAVKGVWD
+783 DKYFEAVKGVWD

-814 VSADTLAKTD
+814 ISADTLAKTD

-849 ALRAQA
+849 ALKAQA
-855 RHGGV
+855 A
-860 GGDALRRGKMALPR
+860 D
-874 ARARKRRFRME
+874 
-885 VSRST
+885 
-890 GTAAPTGETTS
+890 TAASAATPTGE
-901 PAAVARSGPRPH
+901 
-913 QGRGERR
+913 
-920 SLLAFRF
+920 

>member
-11 AQQRAKLLTVDSY
+11 AQQRATLLTVDSY
-24 EIDLDLSGAVEGGTY
+24 EIDLDLSGAQEGGTY

-48 SAESGVGSF
+48 VAGSGAASF
-57 IDLVAPAVQEVV
+57 IDLVAPAVHEVT
-69 LNGDS
+69 LNGDA
-74 LDPAEVFKDSRIEL
+74 LDPAEVFADSRIAL
-88 AGILEGRNVL
+88 PGLLEGRNVL

-119 VDQQAYLYTQ
+119 VDEQAYLYTQ

-151 QFTVKAPS
+151 QFTVKAPT

-173 DDVWEFEPTPRISTY
+173 DDVWAFEPTPRISSY
-188 VTALILG
+188 ITALIVG

-283 KVTDAAYEVRAET
+283 KVTDAAYETRAET

-321 ESFATYTSIACQS
+321 ESFATYTSIACQA
-334 YAPGSRWPHS
+334 YAPESRWPHS

-357 RQDQLPSTHPIMAQ
+357 RQDQLPSTHPIMAE
-371 INDLDDVLVNFDGI
+371 IRDLDDVLVNFDGI

-390 ASVLKQLVAYVGEDE
+390 ASVLKQLVAYVGMDE
-405 FFRGVQAYFKAHA
+405 FFAGVQAYFKRHA
-418 YGNTQL
+418 FGNTRL

-429 ALEETSGRDLG
+429 ALEETSGRDLS
-440 TWSQKWLQTAGINV
+440 TWSQKWLQTAGINI
-454 LRPEIE
+454 LRPEVE
-460 TDANGVITSFAIR
+460 TDADGVVTSFAIR

-487 TLRPHRIAVGLYD
+487 ILRPHRIAIGLYE
-500 LDDSAGGSGKLVR
+500 LDDDTGKLVR
-513 GERIE
+513 EDRIE

-525 TEVAE
+525 TAVPQLTGRA
-530 LVGKRRPAVILLND
+530 RPAVFLLND

-557 SLAFVTEHLGDFE
+557 SLRFVTEHLGDFE
-570 ASLPRALC
+570 SSLPRALC

-590 LAARDYLSLVL
+590 LPTREYLSLVL

-620 LTAVEL
+620 KLAVEL
-626 YADPNA
+626 YADPST

-643 TLAHLRSSAGGSD
+643 TLAHLRAAAPASD

-678 EGLLDGRESIEGLA
+678 DGLLDGTHTVEGLA
-692 VDTELRWS
+692 VDTELRWA
-700 FVQRLAAVG
+700 FVERLAAVG
-709 RFDEAEITSEYERD
+709 RFDETEIAGEYERD

-752 VESDKL
+752 IDSDKL

-770 VQFGQRELLAPYT
+770 VQTDQRELLAPYT
-783 EKYFAAVKGVWD
+783 DKYFEILKSVWD
-795 SRSHEMAQQIA
+795 SRSHEIAQQIA
-806 VGLYPSVQ
+806 IGLYPALQ
-814 VSADTLAKTD
+814 VSQETLTKTD
-824 EWLASAE
+824 TWLASAQ
-831 PSAALRRLISESR
+831 PNAALARLVSESR
-844 SGVER
+844 AGVER

-855 RHGGV
+855 A
-860 GGDALRRGKMALPR
+860 DA
-874 ARARKRRFRME
+874 
-885 VSRST
+885 
-890 GTAAPTGETTS
+890 AA
-901 PAAVARSGPRPH
+901 
-913 QGRGERR
+913 Q
-920 SLLAFRF
+920 

>member
-11 AQQRAKLLTVDSY
+11 AQQRAKLLTVESY
-24 EIDLDLSGAVEGGTY
+24 EIDLDLSGAQEGGTY

-48 SAESGVGSF
+48 VAENGAGSF
-57 IDLVAPAVQEVV
+57 IDLVAPTVHEVT
-69 LNGDS
+69 LNGDA
-74 LDPAEVFKDSRIEL
+74 LDPAEVFADSRIAL
-88 AGILEGRNVL
+88 PGLLEGRNIL

-119 VDQQAYLYTQ
+119 VDEQAYLYTQ

-151 QFTVKAPS
+151 QFTVKAPA

-173 DDVWEFEPTPRISTY
+173 DDVWVFEPTPRISTY
-188 VTALILG
+188 ITALIVG
-195 PYHSVHSVYEK
+195 PYHSVHSVYER

-321 ESFATYTSIACQS
+321 ESFATYTSIACQ
-334 YAPGSRWPHS
+334 AHHPASRWPHS

-357 RQDQLPSTHPIMAQ
+357 RQDQLPSTHPIMAE
-371 INDLDDVLVNFDGI
+371 IRDLDDVLVNFDGI

-390 ASVLKQLVAYVGEDE
+390 ASVLKQLVAYVGMDE
-405 FFRGVQAYFKAHA
+405 FFRGVQAYFKRHA
-418 YGNTQL
+418 FGNTRL

-440 TWSQKWLQTAGINV
+440 TWSEKWLQTAGINV

-460 TDANGVITSFAIR
+460 TGADGVVTSFAIR

-487 TLRPHRIAVGLYD
+487 TLRPHRIAVGLYE
-500 LDDSAGGSGKLVR
+500 LDEASGELVR
-513 GERIE
+513 EERIE

-525 TEVAE
+525 TAVPQ
-530 LVGKRRPAVILLND
+530 LVGKRRPAVVLLND
-544 DDLSYAKVRLDEQ
+544 DDLSYAKVRLDEH

-570 ASLPRALC
+570 SSLPRALC

-590 LAARDYLSLVL
+590 LATRDYLSLVL

-620 LTAVEL
+620 KLAIEM
-626 YADPNA
+626 YADPTA

-643 TLAHLRSSAGGSD
+643 TLAHLRSAEPGSD

-678 EGLLDGRESIEGLA
+678 EALLDGSQTVEGLT
-692 VDTELRWS
+692 VDTDLRWA

-709 RFDEAEITSEYERD
+709 RFDEAEIAAEYERD
-723 RTAAGERHAAT
+723 RTAAGERHAAS

-739 PTEEAKAEAWASV
+739 PTAEAKAEAWASV

-770 VQFGQRELLAPYT
+770 VQADQRELLAPYT
-783 EKYFAAVKGVWD
+783 EKYFEVVKDIWG

-806 VGLYPSVQ
+806 VGLYPAFQ
-814 VSADTLAKTD
+814 VSQEILDRTDAWMAD
-824 EWLASAE
+824 AE
-831 PSAALRRLISESR
+831 PNAALRRLVSESR

-849 ALRAQA
+849 ALKAQA
-855 RHGGV
+855 A
-860 GGDALRRGKMALPR
+860 D
-874 ARARKRRFRME
+874 
-885 VSRST
+885 
-890 GTAAPTGETTS
+890 
-901 PAAVARSGPRPH
+901 AAV
-913 QGRGERR
+913 
-920 SLLAFRF
+920 